1 MLFCFIVKF
10 WPSWIHWSFCLS
22 GGFSFNFSGSS
33 NLKKCW
39 AKVTEFSLLFFF
51 LVPWSL
57 GDTFWL
63 NSFLKQIWGW
73 VGNNFQKVV
82 VQILYVV
89 LAVSNFGIPI
99 QANFFQLKKGFV
111 DFKLSLI
118 SEDRYAGCWLLS
130 YLKQKFRIGL
140 FQKCGGQKWQRWPKS
155 RSKI

>member
-73 VGNNFQKVV
+73 VGNNFQKDV
-82 VQILYVV
+82 VQILSFWQFQILGYP
-89 LAVSNFGIPI
+89 SKQI
-99 QANFFQLKKGFV
+99 FQLKKGFV

-130 YLKQKFRIGL
+130 FLKQKFRIGL
-140 FQKCGGQKWQRWPKS
+140 FQKCGAKMTKMA
-155 RSKI
+155 KK